1 MDGSPALRFGP
12 FELQARHRR
21 LLRDGEPL
29 PVGARAF
36 DVLLALAERRE
47 RIVTKAELMD
57 LAWPGLV
64 VEENNLQVQISSLRK
79 LLGSDAIATIPGR
92 GYRFTAQLAGT
103 RRAARS
109 IKQRL
114 AAIMAADVAG
124 YSRLMGARRKRHG
137 DRVGRGARGVQDPDR
152 IDPAAAS
159 STWPAIRCW
168 RYSRRRP
175 EPSQRRLQFKTS
187 SEASSP
193 RFPKTGACCFA
204 SGFTSVTSSRR
215 PTARFTATE

>member
-1 MDGSPALRFGP
+1 LNAPETSPLNVLKAAHGGARGISTSKANLIAAPVANSRLLKTGTRSGGVLLRLARQRDRAENPDPDQGGCLMDDSPALKFGP

-79 LLGSDAIATIPGR
+79 LLGPDAIATIPGR
-92 GYRFTAQLAGT
+92 GYRFTAALAGHEE
-103 RRAARS
+103 APS

-124 YSRLMGARRKRHG
+124 CSRL
-137 DRVGRGARGVQDPDR
+137 
-152 IDPAAAS
+152 
-159 STWPAIRCW
+159 
-168 RYSRRRP
+168 
-175 EPSQRRLQFKTS
+175 
-187 SEASSP
+187 
-193 RFPKTGACCFA
+193 TGAD
-204 SGFTSVTSSRR
+204 
-215 PTARFTATE
+215 